1 MRFDSL
7 RREPWST
14 MITPSVS
21 LTQCGFRLIPSLPLL
36 KHSLLDKYLLFEEPL
51 GNSMN
56 LGRVQ
61 VRWVLVAS
69 LTEDLLPRQG
79 QRMFIAQNKEISKKE
94 KIGIE
99 C

>member
-1 MRFDSL
+1 
-7 RREPWST
+7 
-14 MITPSVS
+14 
-21 LTQCGFRLIPSLPLL
+21 
-36 KHSLLDKYLLFEEPL
+36 
-51 GNSMN
+51 MN